1 MSMASDRA
9 AKAFA
14 LRTALSQAGYRWRA
28 CSPDGETVS
37 FETVSESGIKML
49 ISDFPEAIATG
60 IWLDGI
66 FTIITEVPLT
76 PEQIEAKRVAEE
88 EERWAELIA
97 EEQARQEALVDAAR
111 AEERQRKEA
120 KRRAQGKPTRE
131 EWLADHS
138 EKPWEEAGVSR
149 RTWFKRKRAAQVVP
163 P

>member
-1 MSMASDRA
+1 MSMASDQA

-49 ISDFPEAIATG
+49 ISDFPEATETG

-76 PEQIEAKRVAEE
+76 PEQLEERRRAEE
-88 EERWAELIA
+88 GAA
-97 EEQARQEALVDAAR
+97 EQAHLDAERAHQEALIEAGRAR
-111 AEERQRKEA
+111 ERQRKEA
-120 KRRAQGKPTRE
+120 DRRAAGKPTRA
-131 EWLADHS
+131 EWLAAS
-138 EKPWEEAGVSR
+138 KPWEKAGISR
-149 RTWFKRKRAAQVVP
+149 NTYYRHRKRDG
-163 P
+163 